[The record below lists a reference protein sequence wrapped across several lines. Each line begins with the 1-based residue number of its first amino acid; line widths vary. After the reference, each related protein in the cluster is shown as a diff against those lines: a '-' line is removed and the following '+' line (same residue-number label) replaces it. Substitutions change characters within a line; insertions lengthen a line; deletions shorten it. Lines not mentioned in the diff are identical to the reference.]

1 MVDWWV
7 IVLAYVISLNFGVS
21 LDNSDRGLLH
31 TQADV
36 SLLSPLI
43 DRNASRIPL
52 KLFFLQIF
60 F

>member
-21 LDNSDRGLLH
+21 LNNSDRGLLH
-31 TQADV
+31 IQADV

-43 DRNASRIPL
+43 DRNAARIPL
-52 KLFFLQIF
+52 
-60 F
+60 